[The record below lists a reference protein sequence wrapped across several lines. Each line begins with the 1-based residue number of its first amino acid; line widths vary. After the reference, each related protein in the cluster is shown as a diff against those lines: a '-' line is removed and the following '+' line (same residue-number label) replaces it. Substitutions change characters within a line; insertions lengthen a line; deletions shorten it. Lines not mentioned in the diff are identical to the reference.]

1 MPDSIANELVRRIAA
16 LERRAQRLEEI
27 EQGPGLVFLRTQLT
41 STSWNGD
48 AKTSANNGILDLST
62 LFGVP
67 AGIKAVLVGMTV
79 YSTTGAINLELA
91 PDSDANDAP
100 PLSATTVASSY
111 VSRSGWVPC
120 DANGD
125 IYFSS
130 SSATAAN
137 VWLEIWGYAR

>member
-41 STSWNGD
+41 STSWDGD
-48 AKTSANNGILDLST
+48 AKTSANNGVLDLSA

-67 AGIKAVLVGMTV
+67 AGIKAVLCAVTA
-79 YSTTGAINLELA
+79 YSTAGAISIVLK
-91 PDSDANDAP
+91 PDGDASNAP
-100 PLSATTVASSY
+100 PINVHTVASAY
-111 VSRSGWVPC
+111 QGRGGWVPC

-125 IYFSS
+125 IYFESG
-130 SSATAAN
+130 SATAAN